1 MPFNY
6 MDPEKLTSLMV
17 ALTGTPRTA
26 APFSQ
31 PSLSTYKQKQL
42 KINTNTQV
50 VMHIYLKELH
60 KMKSKYG

>member
-1 MPFNY
+1 MN
-6 MDPEKLTSLMV
+6 PEELTSLMV

-42 KINTNTQV
+42 NINTNTHN
-50 VMHIYLKELH
+50 VMQIYLKELH
-60 KMKSKYG
+60 RMRRKYG